1 MAKQLNVNLAFTA
14 DTSNAKA
21 QLQDL
26 QNQLSKLAT
35 GSSSSLGITGNIQE
49 ASRAAAELS
58 VHLREATNIKTGTL
72 DFTKLNSS
80 LNQSGT
86 TLQKYGETLMSMGPK
101 GQKAFMSLAQAVVTS
116 EVPIRRTNALLK
128 EMGTT
133 LANTARWQISSS
145 ILHGFM
151 GAVQSAYGYAKDLNE
166 SLNNI
171 RIVTGQSVDQMSRFA
186 DEANKAARALSTT
199 TTEYTNASLIYYQQG
214 LSDSEVAKR
223 TEVTIKMAN
232 AAGQSAQIVSDQL
245 TAVWNNF
252 YDGSQSLEH
261 YADVMTA
268 LGAAT
273 ASSTDEI
280 AGGLEKF
287 AAIADTIGLSYEYAA
302 SALATITSN
311 TRQSEEVVGTA
322 LKTIFARIQGLN
334 LGETLDDGTT
344 LNKYSEALQKVG
356 ISIFDQSGELKK
368 MDTILDEMGS
378 KWGTLNT
385 AQQTALAQTVAGVRQ
400 YNQLISLMD
409 NWDSGDADSMQANL
423 ATSYSADGALQEQA
437 DIYAESWEAAQDRV
451 RAAAEGVYDSLLNDE
466 FFIDVLN
473 TIEKTISFVDQ
484 LIDNMGGLKGV
495 LLTVGAILT
504 KVFSSQMAQG
514 ITNMAYNVRMMTES
528 GRKAIQNEKA
538 AFIQDASSKLA
549 NMEGGS
555 QTVNDTASKAYTS
568 QLEMQQKMIENAE
581 RMSETEKQTVQILMD
596 QLKARGEAAIEQAK
610 EVDAAKKSREE
621 AADKLYAA
629 SAKKAIDS
637 GVKFDA
643 SATAKELSYVKATA
657 EAALDLDAAL
667 EQVKSSGE
675 ATEQN
680 AQDIY
685 NVFTKLQSKLDKDVI
700 GQDSLDSVEQLLIKL
715 RSTDAESEDFENTL
729 KSLKGILS
737 SINTGVIDGAAD
749 ALGAGV
755 DDVQNYSKSVERVA
769 TANEKLKQSNK
780 EVEEST
786 ESVNQ
791 KIESCQGKQKTWADS
806 LVSSANAITG
816 IMSAISMLNGAIDT
830 LKDPDTTGWQAF
842 TTILT
847 TLGSMIPMII
857 MSWNSLKEAKIK
869 DTVVNA
875 LNTASEKLLAR
886 AKEKTAAASKKAAK
900 AQDAEN
906 REQQE
911 GIVTDIAQ
919 SATEKGSKT
928 GGTTVG
934 GAAAGGSGAGGI
946 VGGSGTSGLTAGAS
960 QLAGSLAIMAAGIA
974 ILIGTISLVVYQMNE
989 AERAVESA
997 KEAARELSENYDQV
1011 KAASEEFAN
1020 QTSEYENARTAI
1032 DNLTQGTQAY
1042 QDAVLSAN
1050 EAAMQLLET
1059 NKNLAYTIENG
1070 QIVIDE
1076 DSLKEQNEMQRQN
1089 LEYAQA
1095 AKMAGQLEV
1104 QKAEANLKKRD
1115 MARDLK
1121 SDSDKTEQGR
1131 NAAFGAIGAGIGT
1144 GLVTGAAA
1152 GAISGAGVFSVPA
1165 AIIGG
1170 IVGAIGGAVAGIV
1183 ANTSTDDENQALDA
1197 LSKAYLE
1204 DETIMQKI
1212 KDGSL
1217 TAAEWDELGIKDEA
1231 LRESLKMNA
1240 DEVADLVQEMAAN
1253 TAAVNAQNDL
1263 VAANAL
1269 SDNKAVQDSEFQDQ
1283 IIDIAGDAYGHAY
1296 DKAMESE
1303 WVDSWGKDGISKAT
1317 GVNEEAEDV
1326 FADYLKYAGLEGQGY
1341 ELTDTTGTDD
1351 NREFVYKDKDGKE
1364 HTVSLEAMQAARA
1377 AYEASNTLND
1387 SATKLAETF
1396 NTLAKSSSEA
1406 DQALLSFVSGKNFED
1421 ATKGELGRLEEQ
1433 VGTIKR
1439 DENTNEFTADSLEN
1453 VKSYLETSLG
1463 ETLTEDVAIRYGYE
1477 SADAMI
1483 QAFATKFE
1491 DADKAWDKIKIPDN
1505 FKFADDMSL
1514 GTAEALSSQI
1524 EKMNLGPLGEKA
1536 GKEYVE
1542 KLNSM
1547 LGELDTDDQQKALES
1562 LTAIDWSDWDALEQ
1576 ADAIMKEYG
1585 VDIDTT
1591 SKEWMEYADKM
1602 RKAAGAT
1609 PDFSKLRDT
1618 LTSITAIL
1626 QDLDFGSVISDE
1638 DYQKLV
1644 QYNDEWERYFMLQA
1658 DGSRVFIGDS
1668 QAMQQEIRNNI
1679 IEQRMAL
1686 QERKAAQEGFDK
1698 ANWGHK
1704 DANGDWIKTDW
1715 GNKSGS
1721 DTGTAANLMNA
1732 SGATEDMLELLG
1744 YTDEV
1749 IQDMITKATSGHA
1762 DLVAEGEA
1770 ALREMYQR
1778 IDAFTE
1784 EELDEMDAQYD
1795 EMMASTAANIDELR
1809 SLLVSDQISEEAY
1822 DKQLSVLANKA
1833 KTLEELQQI
1842 QASGLNGK
1850 VGLDTYEY
1858 GQALLNLASNY
1869 ENCADE
1875 AEEYSKA
1882 LLTGDEATIKAAQSA
1897 LEAAVEI
1904 GELAEKYDL
1913 NSEQLE
1919 DYAKRLEALHKDSN
1933 LSAKDA
1939 AKLAAA
1945 NMRLD
1950 RGLYNLNNNLK
1961 DYKKK
1966 LSETNKGSAEW
1977 SKTLSDLKTDL
1988 ADVLNVADGSMLS
2001 DTFAEATLNS
2011 EDLKKALD
2019 GDVEA
2024 LQRLQTMAADDI
2036 IASIKANIEG
2046 ADNIAAFQSQWDY
2059 LKANMAEAIQSP
2071 EVDQSQ
2077 LIASF
2082 NDMIA
2087 KGNMTKEQIE
2097 AALSGLHVSANVKT
2111 TYVQQDTE
2119 VPTTITQERMEISD
2133 WVDYQYPKA
2142 DGTGMMTTKAPVYK
2156 KYTQTY
2162 SGEPVVV
2169 SGYVPQYSIEGTE
2182 GEGGITTAFT
2192 AAPAPTISHG
2202 STTTGIK
2209 ESGGGGGGG
2218 SSTPAS
2224 TTTATKK
2231 TDVVDRY
2238 KELED
2243 ALDDVADA
2251 LEDASKQAD
2260 RLYGKARIDK
2270 LKQMNGMIQQEIGLL
2285 KNKLA
2290 AAKQYLDIDKQALEI
2305 AAQKAGVSFSFD
2317 DNDNITNYTQEMEKL
2332 YEELRAAQDAW
2343 NADYQNKT
2351 SEEQQEYEENT
2362 IKPIQDKIDELKE
2375 AIAAYEE
2382 TRELI
2387 EDLENQIDDKFY
2399 EWQDNNYEILHYEL
2413 EIEIEINDLELEY
2426 IDYYLNKITDDF
2438 YSMAEAAQYMNSQ
2451 IPIMTDSLGQYENF
2465 YNEITAAYAAG
2476 EISQA
2481 AYVEGMQESYSAI
2494 LDQLSALN
2502 DLDKEMMHYYED
2514 TLDAASEELAYYTD
2528 QMEHLTSVLEHYRN
2542 IVELVNGEFD
2552 YEAIGTVLEGQAKT
2566 LKNELDVATANY
2578 QMLLT
2583 EQAAAEEAYRNAQDE
2598 AAREL
2603 YAEELK
2609 AITAQVD
2616 EAHDLMLSK
2625 TEEWAEAQKAIMENA
2640 MAQAAHQMEKAFT
2653 DGMGFDALNDSLS
2666 RLNSYAD
2673 EYLTKTNQIYET
2685 QTLINTAQKA
2695 IDKTT
2700 NEAAKARLKSYT
2712 EEIQQLQEKNKLSNL
2727 ELDIAKAKYDVL
2739 LAEIALEEAQNAKAT
2754 VRLQRDNEGN
2764 YGYVY
2769 TADQEAISQAE
2780 QDLMDAEN
2788 ALYNIGLEGA
2798 NEYGQKLLELQ
2809 QQLADQLIALE
2820 EARAAGQFA
2829 TDAEYYAARDRLIAE
2844 YTDLFT
2850 AYSNQYTT
2858 ALGVDAAIQEEAW
2871 VNAYD
2876 EMIKKTGDWQSKV
2889 TSYTEQCEN
2898 SYEQWRDTV
2907 ESESEV
2913 IDSVLNDLESE
2924 VKDVTDESTALKD
2937 EVVNKVIPAMKNQL
2951 VSVRDVTSAYA
2962 QQRAAIQQLISYYEQ
2977 LTQSILA
2984 AIQAQAGL
2992 SDSMGENTTESGTD
3006 DFDTSIDYSRRMYEA
3021 WQANDMEAYEQ
3032 AKKDRNTKISL
3043 TKEGDYGVSTARLDA
3058 WIKSGGGYNE
3068 NGYFTDEWLKK
3079 HGYATGGYTGAWG
3092 PEGRLAW
3099 VHEKELMLNPE
3110 DTVNFLNATHLLRDI
3125 VDIIDINA
3133 LRNQVSVLPYLFSNH
3148 IQGNGEEL
3156 QQHVQI
3162 EAHFPGVTNHNEI
3175 EEAFNNLINT
3185 ASQYANRKY

>member
-14 DTSNAKA
+14 DSSQAKKE
-21 QLQDL
+21 LQDL
-26 QNQLSKLAT
+26 QNQLSKLTNAPLSIK
-35 GSSSSLGITGNIQE
+35 GSALTDEIMKASNAASELQAHLSKAINTKTGN
-49 ASRAAAELS
+49 
-58 VHLREATNIKTGTL
+58 L
-72 DFTKLNSS
+72 DFTKLTQSIQNSGS
-80 LNQSGT
+80 TLAEYGAQLQKLGPQGQQAFQALATSVAKAEIPIHRSNAALAGMWT
-86 TLQKYGETLMSMGPK
+86 TLK
-101 GQKAFMSLAQAVVTS
+101 
-116 EVPIRRTNALLK
+116 
-128 EMGTT
+128 
-133 LANTARWQISSS
+133 NTARWQISSS
-145 ILHGFM
+145 ILHGFL
-151 GAVQSAYGYAKDLNE
+151 GAVQSAYGYAQDLNE

-171 RIVTGQSVDQMSRFA
+171 RIVTGQNTDQMAKFA
-186 DEANKAARALSTT
+186 EQANKAARALSTT

-214 LSDSEVAKR
+214 LDDSEVAKR
-223 TEVTIKMAN
+223 TEITIKMAN
-232 AAGQSAQIVSDQL
+232 AAGQSAQVVSDQL

-252 YDGSQSLEH
+252 AKGGENLEY

-280 AGGLEKF
+280 SEGLNKF
-287 AAIADTIGLSYEYAA
+287 ASVAETVGLSYEYAA
-302 SALATITSN
+302 SALATVTAT
-311 TRQSEEVVGTA
+311 TRQSADVVGTA
-322 LKTIFARIQGLN
+322 FKTLFARIQDLE
-334 LGETLDDGTT
+334 LGKTLDDGTT
-344 LNKYSEALQKVG
+344 LGHYSQALQKVG
-356 ISIFDQSGELKK
+356 VDIKDANGEMKS
-368 MDTILDEMGS
+368 MDTILSEMAA
-378 KWGTLNT
+378 KWDTLNKD
-385 AQQTALAQTVAGVRQ
+385 QQVALAQSVAGVRQ
-400 YNQLISLMD
+400 YTQLIALMD
-409 NWDSGDADSMQANL
+409 NWDFMESNISTARNSSGTLDK
-423 ATSYSADGALQEQA
+423 QEE
-437 DIYAESWEAAQDRV
+437 IYAESWEAAQKRV
-451 RAAAEGVYDSLLNDE
+451 KAAAEAIYSDLIDDD
-466 FFIDVLN
+466 FFIEVLN
-473 TIEKTISFVDQ
+473 NVEKLLGLIDHLLDSMGGIGGALAGISALVLKIFDKQIAQGLTNMVYNLKMLTQAGREAAQTEQQVFVANAAASMNPSMDSTIEGATKEASMRGQLEIQAAMIQNAEKMSGIEIEVNKNLMDRLRLLGEESAKRAKAVDEA
-484 LIDNMGGLKGV
+484 KER
-495 LLTVGAILT
+495 T
-504 KVFSSQMAQG
+504 SQASL
-514 ITNMAYNVRMMTES
+514 NVRAQALDTAEMWS
-528 GRKAIQNEKA
+528 GS
-538 AFIQDASSKLA
+538 DASSKRAAARQA
-549 NMEGGS
+549 NDA
-555 QTVNDTASKAYTS
+555 VNKANENTKINIRTENVIGRQLDDIRSKG
-568 QLEMQQKMIENAE
+568 EV
-581 RMSETEKQTVQILMD
+581 TEKTLNNLTTAMKLLQKKGATAFDDILKD
-596 QLKARGEAAIEQAK
+596 LPQVGDSAEVVENKLRRIEAAARDA
-610 EVDAAKKSREE
+610 VDEL
-621 AADKLYAA
+621 ADKDYGDA
-629 SAKKAIDS
+629 
-637 GVKFDA
+637 GVF
-643 SATAKELSYVKATA
+643 
-657 EAALDLDAAL
+657 
-667 EQVKSSGE
+667 
-675 ATEQN
+675 
-680 AQDIY
+680 
-685 NVFTKLQSKLDKDVI
+685 
-700 GQDSLDSVEQLLIKL
+700 
-715 RSTDAESEDFENTL
+715 RSTDE
-729 KSLKGILS
+729 
-737 SINTGVIDGAAD
+737 GAVDNIKELTD
-749 ALGAGV
+749 A
-755 DDVQNYSKSVERVA
+755 YREEIRV
-769 TANEKLKQSNK
+769 TEEKN
-780 EVEEST
+780 
-786 ESVNQ
+786 ESVSAEQ
-791 KIESCQGKQKTWADS
+791 KAMDDLNNRVNNATGAQKTWADTLVGTAQGISSMTMGITS
-806 LVSSANAITG
+806 LVSGFQALSNPDLSGWEKFTSVMTSFGMAIPMMASGFATLKTQIVGMNTTMAESIAIKSAMIGLYGAENTALITSIALDKTATEAEKIKQLQEKLGMTQEQAANALKQGTILAKTKNVAMT
-816 IMSAISMLNGAIDT
+816 IAEAIANKTGAIAN
-830 LKDPDTTGWQAF
+830 KA
-842 TTILT
+842 
-847 TLGSMIPMII
+847 
-857 MSWNSLKEAKIK
+857 
-869 DTVVNA
+869 
-875 LNTASEKLLAR
+875 
-886 AKEKTAAASKKAAK
+886 KTAADAGETAGIWAKVAAK
-900 AQDAEN
+900 IAELAVSWPLLAVTLLIVAALAALAAIVFVVVSAFQSLSAAYNKDAIAAEN
-906 REQQE
+906 AEN
-911 GIVTDIAQ
+911 A
-919 SATEKGSKT
+919 AKG
-928 GGTTVG
+928 
-934 GAAAGGSGAGGI
+934 
-946 VGGSGTSGLTAGAS
+946 
-960 QLAGSLAIMAAGIA
+960 LAEA
-974 ILIGTISLVVYQMNE
+974 YNE
-989 AERAVESA
+989 AKQSYEDMVAAMNNYKS
-997 KEAARELSENYDQV
+997 AREGLDSLTEG
-1011 KAASEEFAN
+1011 
-1020 QTSEYENARTAI
+1020 TLEYQEALNK
-1032 DNLTQGTQAY
+1032 
-1042 QDAVLSAN
+1042 AN
-1050 EAAMQLLET
+1050 EAALEVI
-1059 NKNLAYTIENG
+1059 KMGNLIKDQDYTIENG
-1070 QIVIDE
+1070 EIIIKDE
-1076 DSLKEQNEMQRQN
+1076 AMESAKQNEFNKMMD
-1089 LEYAQA
+1089 AQA
-1095 AKMAGQLEV
+1095 ASTMANA
-1104 QKAEANLKKRD
+1104 KAVEARAKANQTELVRSDNL
-1115 MARDLK
+1115 
-1121 SDSDKTEQGR
+1121 
-1131 NAAFGAIGAGIGT
+1131 NAGGGAAIGTIVGSFIPVIGPVLGGAIGAIGT
-1144 GLVTGAAA
+1144 QL
-1152 GAISGAGVFSVPA
+1152 
-1165 AIIGG
+1165 
-1170 IVGAIGGAVAGIV
+1170 
-1183 ANTSTDDENQALDA
+1183 ANDIDDSIQRG
-1197 LSKAYLE
+1197 
-1204 DETIMQKI
+1204 KI
-1212 KDGSL
+1212 EEL
-1217 TAAEWDELGIKDEA
+1217 TALY
-1231 LRESLKMNA
+1231 
-1240 DEVADLVQEMAAN
+1240 
-1253 TAAVNAQNDL
+1253 
-1263 VAANAL
+1263 
-1269 SDNKAVQDSEFQDQ
+1269 DQ
-1283 IIDIAGDAYGHAY
+1283 IG
-1296 DKAMESE
+1296 
-1303 WVDSWGKDGISKAT
+1303 
-1317 GVNEEAEDV
+1317 EAA
-1326 FADYLKYAGLEGQGY
+1326 F
-1341 ELTDTTGTDD
+1341 
-1351 NREFVYKDKDGKE
+1351 
-1364 HTVSLEAMQAARA
+1364 
-1377 AYEASNTLND
+1377 D
-1387 SATKLAETF
+1387 SATLQELGFDTANQAYIDSVKDVVRETNAAAEQMEVAAELAAAAVLEKNEAYQNSEHQDKIAGAAGKGYQAEYEKAYEEAMKQTKNNDWFGVGSKENKTAMEEYAKQMGLNDLNGFKVTNYKKGGNVEYEYIDENGQKQTVELTQQQIAAQLAATEASERLAEQTQTLLNTF
-1396 NTLAKSSSEA
+1396 NRLEDSTNKA
-1406 DQALLSFVSGKNFED
+1406 DQALADFASGDLSGASKSEFED
-1421 ATKGELGRLEEQ
+1421 MESEL
-1433 VGTIKR
+1433 
-1439 DENTNEFTADSLEN
+1439 ADSIITDEDGN
-1453 VKSYLETSLG
+1453 R
-1463 ETLTEDVAIRYGYE
+1463 TLSDQGALDYINANFSAEELQAMGYA
-1477 SADAMI
+1477 SAEEAAAAFKQQFDANL
-1483 QAFATKFE
+1483 
-1491 DADKAWDKIKIPDN
+1491 KAWDSIELPENLIGTG
-1505 FKFADDMSL
+1505 DMSL
-1514 GTAEALSSQI
+1514 KTAQNFENALTDI
-1524 EKMNLGPLGEKA
+1524 NLGPAGEQA
-1536 GKEYVE
+1536 GKDFVDGINKMVE
-1542 KLNSM
+1542 GLNT
-1547 LGELDTDDQQKALES
+1547 EDQQAALEELS
-1562 LTAIDWSDWDALEQ
+1562 NIDWSDWDALEQ

-1591 SKEWMEYADKM
+1591 SQEWIEYANKM
-1602 RKAAGAT
+1602 RQAAGAT

-1668 QAMQQEIRNNI
+1668 QAMQQEVRNNI
-1679 IEQRMAL
+1679 IEQRKAL

-1698 ANWGHK
+1698 ANWGHE
-1704 DANGDWIKTDW
+1704 DADGNWIKADW

-1721 DTGTAANLMNA
+1721 DTGTATNLMNA
-1732 SGATEDMLELLG
+1732 SGATEDMLEELG

-1749 IQDMITKATSGHA
+1749 IQDMITKATSGQA
-1762 DLVAEGEA
+1762 DLIAEGEA
-1770 ALREMYQR
+1770 AIREMYQR
-1778 IDAFTE
+1778 IDTFTE
-1784 EELDEMDAQYD
+1784 EELAEMDAQFD
-1795 EMMASTAANIDELR
+1795 EMMASTATNVTELQN
-1809 SLLVSDQISEEAY
+1809 LLASDQISEEAY

-1897 LEAAVEI
+1897 LEAAIEV

-1913 NSEQLE
+1913 NGEQLD
-1919 DYAKRLEALHKDSN
+1919 DYAKRLKDLHKDSN

-1950 RGLYNLNNNLK
+1950 RGLSNLNNNLK

-1977 SKTLSDLKTDL
+1977 SKALSDLKTDL

-2001 DTFAEATLNS
+2001 DAFAEATLNS

-2036 IASIKANIEG
+2036 IATIKANIEG
-2046 ADNIAAFQSQWDY
+2046 EENMAAFQSNWDY
-2059 LKANMAEAIQSP
+2059 LKANMQEAIKP
-2071 EVDQSQ
+2071 NVDQTE
-2077 LIASF
+2077 LIAAF

-2097 AALSGLHVSANVKT
+2097 AALAGLHVSANVKT
-2111 TYVQQDTE
+2111 TYVSQKQQ
-2119 VPTTITQERMEISD
+2119 VPLTITETAWMPNGTMTVPVPDGAGGTKNETYTSMKRVTRTYDAGVSE
-2133 WVDYQYPKA
+2133 A
-2142 DGTGMMTTKAPVYK
+2142 D
-2156 KYTQTY
+2156 
-2162 SGEPVVV
+2162 VV
-2169 SGYVPQYSIEGTE
+2169 VPQYEIEGTE

-2192 AAPAPTISHG
+2192 AAPAPTASYG
-2202 STTTGIK
+2202 STTTGIQ

-2218 SSTPAS
+2218 GGDSKPAS
-2224 TTTATKK
+2224 TTTTTKK
-2231 TDVVDRY
+2231 ADIVDRY

-2260 RLYGKARIDK
+2260 RLYGKSRIDK

-2290 AAKQYLDIDKQALEI
+2290 AAKQYLAVDKQALEI

-2317 DNDNITNYTQEMEKL
+2317 SEDNITNYTQEMEKL

-2351 SEEQQEYEENT
+2351 DEEQQEYEEN
-2362 IKPIQDKIDELKE
+2362 IIQPIQDKIDELKE

-2438 YSMAEAAQYMNSQ
+2438 YSMAEAAQYMNNQ

-2502 DLDKEMMHYYED
+2502 DLDKEMMHYYEE
-2514 TLDAASEELAYYTD
+2514 TLDAASEELSYYTD

-2552 YEAIGTVLEGQAKT
+2552 YESIGTILEGQATT
-2566 LKNELDVATANY
+2566 LKNELDVATVNY

-2640 MAQAAHQMEKAFT
+2640 MAQAAHQMEEAFT
-2653 DGMGFDALNDSLS
+2653 DGMGFDALNDSLD

-2700 NEAAKARLKSYT
+2700 NEAAKARLKSYQ
-2712 EEIQQLQEKNKLSNL
+2712 EEIQSLQEKNKLSNL
-2727 ELDIAKAKYDVL
+2727 ELEIAKAKYDVL

-2829 TDAEYYAARDRLIAE
+2829 TDAEYYAARDQLIAE

-2850 AYSNQYTT
+2850 AYSEQYTT

-2889 TSYTEQCEN
+2889 TYYTEQCEN

-2992 SDSMGENTTESGTD
+2992 SDSMGEGTESGTD
-3006 DFDTSIDYSRRMYEA
+3006 DFDTSIDYSKRMYEA
-3021 WQANDMEAYEQ
+3021 WQAKDMEAYEQ

-3058 WIKSGGGYNE
+3058 WIKSGGGYDE

-3133 LRNQVSVLPYLFSNH
+3133 LRNQVSVLPYLFGNY
-3148 IQGNGEEL
+3148 IQGNGGEL

-3162 EAHFPGVTNHNEI
+3162 EAHFPGVTDRHEI
-3175 EEAFNNLINT
+3175 EEAFNNLVNT